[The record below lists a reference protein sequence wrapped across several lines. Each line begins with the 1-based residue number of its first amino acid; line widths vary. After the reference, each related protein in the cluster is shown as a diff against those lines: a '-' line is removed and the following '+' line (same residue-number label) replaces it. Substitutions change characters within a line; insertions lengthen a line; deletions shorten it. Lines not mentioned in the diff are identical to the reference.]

1 MKNNSLKSAW
11 PCQVMVLLAFL
22 LLAALLL
29 LPVPAQAQ
37 GVPGTTPY
45 QPNFYRTDT
54 NASPLTLTNGGAAV
68 FPQNGTNSIEQ
79 TVKQNTGLSVFVTV
93 ISSNSVGGTGK
104 VGFDVTPDGTVYT
117 TTQPLSLS
125 FPTAAAVTGTL
136 ATNVYWTNWPAATLN
151 NVRQIQW
158 TTATNALV
166 GGGPTTNTVKYSVT
180 YSYSNQ

>member
-1 MKNNSLKSAW
+1 MKKSLQSAW
-11 PCQVMVLLAFL
+11 PIQVFFLLTFLL
-22 LLAALLL
+22 LLAAFL
-29 LPVPAQAQ
+29 LPQVKAQ

-68 FPQNGTNSIEQ
+68 FPANGTNSIEQ

-104 VGFDVTPDGTVYT
+104 VGWDVTYDGTVYT
-117 TTQPLSLS
+117 TTQPLSFS

-136 ATNVYWTNWPAATLN
+136 ATNTYWTNWPAATLN

-166 GGGPTTNTVKYSVT
+166 GGGPTTNTVKYTVT